1 MTDETTAMLT
11 KKGLRTSLLARRKQL
26 FESLAPDNG
35 LAERFLEMLELAR
48 PKSVGLFWPIRSEPG
63 LLSVARDWQKRT
75 GGLIYL
81 PETRPDCMI
90 YRLWHEGAEL
100 RKDCAGIPY
109 PQGEEASEPPAMVV
123 APCVGYAESCRRLGY
138 GGGYFDR
145 DLAKALAISVHW
157 RLELPLMS
165 FGCLKRFSSHLTSRL
180 MLL

>member
-1 MTDETTAMLT
+1 MTEETTAMLT
-11 KKGLRTSLLARRKQL
+11 KKGLRASLLARRKQL
-26 FESLAPDNG
+26 FESLALDNG

-63 LLSVARDWQKRT
+63 LLSVARDWLKRT

-109 PQGEEASEPPAMVV
+109 PQGEERSE
-123 APCVGYAESCRRLGY
+123 ERL
-138 GGGYFDR
+138 
-145 DLAKALAISVHW
+145 
-157 RLELPLMS
+157 
-165 FGCLKRFSSHLTSRL
+165 
-180 MLL
+180 

>member
-1 MTDETTAMLT
+1 MTEETTAMLT
-11 KKGLRTSLLARRKQL
+11 KKGLRASLLARRKQL
-26 FESLAPDNG
+26 FESLALDNG

-63 LLSVARDWQKRT
+63 LLSVARDWLKRT

-109 PQGEEASEPPAMVV
+109 PQGEEASKPPAMVV
-123 APCVGYAESCRRLGY
+123 APCVMRSRAGGSGMAEAISTGIWPPT
-138 GGGYFDR
+138 
-145 DLAKALAISVHW
+145 AISVHW

-165 FGCLKRFSSHLTSRL
+165 FGCPKRSSSHLTSRL
-180 MLL
+180 MQL

>member
-1 MTDETTAMLT
+1 MTEETTAMLT

-109 PQGEEASEPPAMVV
+109 PQGEKASEPPAMVV

-145 DLAKALAISVHW
+145 YLAACGNQRPLAVGVAFD
-157 RLELPLMS
+157 ELRVPEEIFES
-165 FGCLKRFSSHLTSRL
+165 FDEPA
-180 MLL
+180 